1 MSTPVFSVTVPNG
14 TTYNVERASAVS
26 QKSLLM
32 LLGARLTILGAQ
44 SKDAGKM
51 ADTMTLVGVLF
62 SLGESD
68 FDKVASLVLPKVV
81 KHGGSELVKIDSFQG
96 DMMSYVHLIAESVR
110 ENLQDF
116 FTWLQVQ
123 SKSDAT
129 PPTPPSQPE
138 SRTLTP

>member
-14 TTYNVERASAVS
+14 TTYNIERASAVN

-32 LLGARLTILGAQ
+32 LIGARITIAANRSPLMGTTEALI
-44 SKDAGKM
+44 GM
-51 ADTMTLVGVLF
+51 LM

-68 FDKVASLVLPKVV
+68 FDKVASLVLRKVV
-81 KHGGSELVKIDSFQG
+81 KSGGAELVTIDSFQG
-96 DMMSYVHLIAESVR
+96 DMMSYLHITAEAVR
-110 ENLQDF
+110 ENLSDF

-123 SKSDAT
+123 SKTDA
-129 PPTPPSQPE
+129 PTQPA